1 MLVGVAIELGDVVM
15 IQSRDHPNLMIS
27 FPPIRSSVGLIGV
40 NKGGMCKSGP
50 KRVNLRSTLAHAALR
65 RGTSFFEDL

>member
-1 MLVGVAIELGDVVM
+1 
-15 IQSRDHPNLMIS
+15 
-27 FPPIRSSVGLIGV
+27 
-40 NKGGMCKSGP
+40 MCKSGP